1 MRTPRTKTW
10 LQYPAAPSTRS
21 EVLPVCATALSIV
34 AVPAPLQSG
43 YTTVQSPAG
52 APAAWFSKPSQISVG
67 THEAGGLVDGGIVDG
82 GGLEG
87 GIVDGGIVDGGIVDG
102 AVVDGGVDGA
112 LPLQDTPLT
121 AKSDGLA

>member
-67 THEAGGLVDGGIVDG
+67 THEAGGVVYGGFFYGCVLDGCIFDLLIFVF
-82 GGLEG
+82 
-87 GIVDGGIVDGGIVDG
+87 

-112 LPLQDTPLT
+112 LP
-121 AKSDGLA
+121 